1 MCIKHAHAKGE
12 AVARGVTLNRKRLRG
27 LRQAKL
33 LSQAEL
39 AKRAGLSY
47 PTVNRAENGYVATY
61 ETVEKLAEVLG
72 VDPVWLL
79 EKPPVDVL
87 IENSGRKESVAA
99 G

>member
-1 MCIKHAHAKGE
+1 
-12 AVARGVTLNRKRLRG
+12 VARGVTLHRKRLRG

-39 AKRAGLSY
+39 AKRAGLST
-47 PTVNRAENGYVATY
+47 PTVSRAENGYVATY
-61 ETVEKLAEVLG
+61 ETVEKLAEVLE

-87 IENSGRKESVAA
+87 IENSGRREHVAT